1 MECLICKNK
10 SVPFLT
16 KRTFKIGYKD
26 IVKDIEEF
34 NYYKCTNCGFT
45 ISKTHVDMSTEVW
58 LKLNDNFHHF
68 IENNHAPINQ
78 PPYLEQAMII
88 NLLNVSGILPFVNAL
103 DYAGGYG
110 TLSLI
115 LKDYY
120 GLKLPVYDPYINGE
134 NVAVDYIQKENLEK
148 YGIVFNSALF
158 EHLYRREL
166 FDEINNLVKEDGC
179 MILHTLVCE
188 NIPADSNWFYM
199 EPPVHCAFHTNK
211 SMNILMDQWG
221 YISSIYSPAAKIW
234 ILFKKE
240 PEELLKKIT
249 ELNCVFQKE
258 IFFYK
263 EGFVDYWKGF

>member
-1 MECLICKNK
+1 M
-10 SVPFLT
+10 
-16 KRTFKIGYKD
+16 
-26 IVKDIEEF
+26 
-34 NYYKCTNCGFT
+34 
-45 ISKTHVDMSTEVW
+45 
-58 LKLNDNFHHF
+58 
-68 IENNHAPINQ
+68 
-78 PPYLEQAMII
+78 
-88 NLLNVSGILPFVNAL
+88 
-103 DYAGGYG
+103 
-110 TLSLI
+110 
-115 LKDYY
+115 KDYY
-120 GLKLPVYDPYINGE
+120 GLKLPVFDPYINGE
-134 NVAVDYIQKENLEK
+134 NVAIDYIQKENLEK

-166 FDEINNLVKEDGC
+166 FDEINSLVNEDGC

-249 ELNCVFQKE
+249 ELNSIFQKE